1 MSTHSDILAL
11 VSLGSQSIRARPLPP
26 QERRD
31 AIVEATLPL
40 LLAHG
45 ASITTRQIAEAAGI
59 AEGTIFRVFPDKESL
74 IDAAVEAAFDSAEL
88 ETQLAGIDCTLDLDD
103 RLVLAVGFVQQRI
116 ARIFQLMS
124 QVQTNGG
131 KHPAKKPP
139 THEDMASLIALI
151 EPDRSQLRLDPSAV
165 AHVLRGLTFAC
176 THPMFAIDGP
186 MSPTEIVSLALDGVR
201 IHAPIVTTSTEH
213 TC

>member
-1 MSTHSDILAL
+1 MSA
-11 VSLGSQSIRARPLPP
+11 GSQSERARPLPP
-26 QERRD
+26 EERRR
-31 AIVEATLPL
+31 AIIAATLPL
-40 LLAHG
+40 LLEHG

-59 AEGTIFRVFPDKESL
+59 AEGTIFRVSPDKDTL

-88 ETQLAGIDCTLDLDD
+88 ETQLESIDRTLDLDA
-103 RLVLAVGFVQQRI
+103 RLVLAVGFVQQRV

-124 QVQTNGG
+124 QVQTKNSH

-139 THEDMASLIALI
+139 SREDLASLIALI
-151 EPDRSQLRLDPSAV
+151 EPDRSQLRLEPPFV
-165 AHVLRGLTFAC
+165 ANILRGLTFAG

-201 IHAPIVTTSTEH
+201 DHTPTEH
-213 TC
+213 PC

>member
-1 MSTHSDILAL
+1 MAI
-11 VSLGSQSIRARPLPP
+11 GSQSVRARPLPP
-26 QERRD
+26 QERRN
-31 AIVEATLPL
+31 AIIEATLPL

-45 ASITTRQIAEAAGI
+45 SSITTRQIAEAAGV

-88 ETQLAGIDCTLDLDD
+88 ETQLAGIDRTLGLDA
-103 RLVLAVGFVQQRI
+103 RLVLAVEYMQQRI

-124 QVQTNGG
+124 QVQSSTGNT
-131 KHPAKKPP
+131 PAKKPP
-139 THEDMASLIALI
+139 TSEDMASLIALI
-151 EPDRSQLRLDPSAV
+151 EPDRSHLRLDPSAV
-165 AHVLRGLTFAC
+165 AHVLRGLTFAG

-201 IHAPIVTTSTEH
+201 IHTTTEH
-213 TC
+213 LC